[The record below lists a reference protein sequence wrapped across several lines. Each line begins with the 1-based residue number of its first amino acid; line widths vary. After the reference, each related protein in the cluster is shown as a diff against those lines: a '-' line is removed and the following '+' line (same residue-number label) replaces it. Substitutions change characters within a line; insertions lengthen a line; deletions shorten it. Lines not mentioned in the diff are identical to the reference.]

1 MVQGFKHLSSL
12 TEEKK
17 MRNLCQTHGTI
28 ANPSSRR
35 QRHSSQASL
44 CPPGT
49 APQSIHLVAGQT
61 RTRRCR
67 GGVRGSPLMIVGF
80 DDVDVPCCVSLRRY
94 SWTLHKEYT
103 LANVLVQGLNGRPI
117 STVDLLIRRRR
128 FKKPLLWPFTL
139 VCSSGRGTT
148 YPLQMCR
155 PIRQQRMRGLE
166 LGVLRKQN
174 KKNTPV

>member
-80 DDVDVPCCVSLRRY
+80 DDADVPCCVSLRRY
-94 SWTLHKEYT
+94 SWTLHKEDT
-103 LANVLVQGLNGRPI
+103 LVNVLVQGLNGRPI

-128 FKKPLLWPFTL
+128 FKNLCFVAIYFSLQF
-139 VCSSGRGTT
+139 RRRN